1 MSFRMAVLGILLWLP
16 LAQASTFKVLVKFG
30 DAVTIFELASSN
42 GKNQI
47 SKTTE
52 SSAPQKLEIND
63 QNAKFLTTS
72 FEKVFQEKSHAISL
86 CPNHYISLQNLKDQS
101 LRIACIRSDTK
112 ITEYATRLSNSFV
125 NAFQFL

>member
-1 MSFRMAVLGILLWLP
+1 MAVLGILLWLP